1 MNLIDFYEDVLKWNF
16 FGGNQLSTDNIENRY
31 LVLVKEESNEIFEG
45 VEEKDHILFLDG
57 LCDTLVVTSFLCAVQ
72 KNYKNEILLND
83 YQIAKQTN
91 NFEFFISELKAL
103 KGYVPKKLENESDHL
118 KSLQLIKINSFCIL
132 KLVES
137 YIQSFDID
145 YVGACFE
152 VMRSNWSKYPL
163 VSETN
168 PEFEKH
174 YIESQGRYKNITYT
188 VKTDSEGN
196 DRYIFKDEKNKI
208 VKPSKFSD
216 PDLKPFL
223 TERFLSLEL

>member
-1 MNLIDFYEDVLKWNF
+1 MNLVNFYENVLSWNF
-16 FGGNQLSTDNIENRY
+16 FGGNSLSKDNIENVY
-31 LVLVKEESNEIFEG
+31 LNLVKEESNEIIEG
-45 VEEKDHILFLDG
+45 VDKKDHVLFLDG

-83 YQIAKQTN
+83 YQIAKPTN

-103 KGYVPKKLENESDHL
+103 KGYVPENIENESDHL

-152 VMRSNWSKYPL
+152 IMRSNWSKYPL

-168 PEFEKH
+168 PEFEKT

-223 TERFLSLEL
+223 TEQFLALKF